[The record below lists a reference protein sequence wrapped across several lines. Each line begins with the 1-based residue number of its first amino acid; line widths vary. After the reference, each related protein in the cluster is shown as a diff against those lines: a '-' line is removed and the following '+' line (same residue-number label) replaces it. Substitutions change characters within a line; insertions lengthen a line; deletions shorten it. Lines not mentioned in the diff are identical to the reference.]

1 MNLSDLNKLIA
12 QVLDVREEE
21 IKENT
26 NLQDIST
33 WDSMNHMVLIS
44 KLEEKYKILFTGD
57 EIIEMINVQSIKSF
71 LNKKGCS

>member
-12 QVLDVREEE
+12 QVLDVSEEE